1 VVESGRFHAP
11 ANSPGRGIAFLL
23 LGTAILT
30 MNDTIL
36 KWLTSGYPTGQLLFM
51 RSVFVV
57 LPITLLVWRM
67 GGLAALRV
75 NDLKAHALRG
85 AFVVGSAFCF
95 VTGLR
100 YLPLADAIAITFAGP
115 LFITALAAPV
125 LKETVGWRRWTA
137 VLVGFVGVLVMTR
150 PAGGAIQLAALWP
163 LAATFFGALRDLTT
177 RHISTGESSISL
189 LCTSTAALTV
199 AGLATA
205 PFGWQPIAP
214 ADLGLMA
221 AGGILVGSA
230 HFLMIECFRLAEAGL
245 LAPFKYS
252 NMVWAILFGFIVWGE
267 FPDAWTL
274 TGAAFVVASG
284 LYILRRESRLAPP
297 RAEPPVT
304 GT

>member
-1 VVESGRFHAP
+1 MDALSRSLA
-11 ANSPGRGIAFLL
+11 PGRGIAFLL

-36 KWLTSGYPTGQLLFM
+36 KWLTVGYPTGQLLFM
-51 RSVFVV
+51 RGIFVIF
-57 LPITLLVWRM
+57 PIALLVWRA
-67 GGLAALRV
+67 GGFAAV
-75 NDLKAHALRG
+75 GINSGKSHAVRAG
-85 AFVVGSAFCF
+85 FVVGSTFCF

-125 LKETVGWRRWTA
+125 LGEAVGWRRWTA

-177 RHISTGESSISL
+177 RWISTSESSISL
-189 LCTSTAALTV
+189 LCTSTAAVVV
-199 AGLATA
+199 AGLLTA
-205 PFGWQPIAP
+205 PFGWQPITP

-221 AGGILVGSA
+221 ASGLLVGSA
-230 HFLMIECFRLAEAGL
+230 HFLMIECFRLTEAAL

-252 NMVWAILFGFIVWGE
+252 NMIWAIALGFAVWGDL
-267 FPDAWTL
+267 PDAWTL
-274 TGAAFVVASG
+274 TGAAFVVGSG
-284 LYILRRESRLAPP
+284 LYILRRESQLARPKDET
-297 RAEPPVT
+297 AVT